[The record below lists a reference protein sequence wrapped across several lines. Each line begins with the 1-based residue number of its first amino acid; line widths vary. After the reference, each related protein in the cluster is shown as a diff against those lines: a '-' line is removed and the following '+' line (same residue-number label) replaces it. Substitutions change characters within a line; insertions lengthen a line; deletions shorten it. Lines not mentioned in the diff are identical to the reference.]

1 MVLINLQ
8 LELNARQVKISAEQ
22 LDQLADEVGFM
33 RYQVKAAD
41 RTTVVYVNIEDEQR
55 IPLTPQ
61 DAEDYFETL
70 QYPEQGIGYTLDD
83 IFTTDEAIAIAK
95 AIREYNFS
103 RKLNFDQMNF
113 DF

>member
-1 MVLINLQ
+1 MVPFNLQ
-8 LELNARQVKISAEQ
+8 LELNGRQVIISAEQ

-41 RTTVVYVNIEDEQR
+41 RTSVIYVNIEDERR
-55 IPLTPQ
+55 IPLTAQ

-70 QYPEQGIGYTLDD
+70 QYAEQGIGYSLDD
-83 IFTTDEAIAIAK
+83 IFTVDEAIAIAK